1 MAAKRRTDNNL
12 VWDAARVKALR
23 DELGLT
29 QQQLADRLGVRQQT
43 ISEWEQGVYPPR
55 RSSCMLLTMYAKEAR
70 LAVKSQKRKVISNE

>member
-1 MAAKRRTDNNL
+1 MAARRRINANL

-43 ISEWEQGVYPPR
+43 ISEWEQGVYTPR
-55 RSSCMLLTMYAKEAR
+55 RSSCVLLTMFAR
-70 LAVKSQKRKVISNE
+70 EERQAVKGQKRKVTSNE